1 MKKKK
6 DVTYE
11 LIKYAIDTKYESLP
25 SYVVEKTKMLILDAL
40 GCCIAGSS
48 AFGVKEIVEL
58 LNKWGGEK
66 ESTILAYGYRCP
78 APSAAFANSVMTHA
92 RDLEDTQDV
101 AVIHCT
107 TTVLPA
113 ALAIAES
120 ESASGKD
127 LITAVALGVEI
138 LCRTGLAS
146 PRPQLKG
153 WFHTTTLG
161 CFASSV
167 AAGKILGLNEKQMIN
182 AGGISYSQF
191 AGNQQCLE
199 ERTLTKR
206 IQPAFAARAGVFSAL
221 LAQKGITGPNN
232 FLEGKYG
239 FYNLYL
245 DGKYNRDIIIDNLGK
260 KFEIANL
267 SMKYYPSCRGTSA
280 SIDVALY
287 LLQKNNIKAD
297 QIKEVL
303 VYVTPLTNSLVGKPY
318 EIGENPQVDAQF
330 SIPYTVAQ
338 AFIKGNVFIDTF
350 EDEAVRDIMTL
361 KLAKKVKVVVN
372 FDVDKSKSFL
382 PLKMEVKME
391 DGIIYRGK
399 ADTIKGSPQNPMS
412 REECIEKF
420 NKCVGFAINPISIEE
435 RKSVVHM
442 VDLLEKLD
450 DVNKLIEP
458 LRRYA
463 QNRKV

>member
-1 MKKKK
+1 MKK

-11 LIKYAIDTKYESLP
+11 LIKYAIDIKYESLP
-25 SYVVEKTKMLILDAL
+25 SYVVEKTKMLILDTL

-58 LNKWGGEK
+58 LNKYGGER
-66 ESTILAYGYRCP
+66 ESTILVYGYRCP

-107 TTVLPA
+107 TPVLPA

-120 ESASGKD
+120 ESASASGKD

-146 PRPQLKG
+146 PMPQLKG

-167 AAGKILGLNEKQMIN
+167 AAGKILGLNKNQMIN

-199 ERTLTKR
+199 ERTLAKR
-206 IQPAFAARAGVFSAL
+206 IQPAFAARTGVFSAL
-221 LAQKGITGPNN
+221 LAKRGITGPKN

-245 DGKYNRDIIIDNLGK
+245 DGKYNRDIIIDSLGK
-260 KFEIANL
+260 KFEISNL

-280 SIDVALY
+280 SIDLALY
-287 LLQKNNIKAD
+287 LLQENNIKAD

-303 VYVTPLTNSLVGKPY
+303 VYATPLTNSLVGKPY

-330 SIPYTVAQ
+330 SIPYTVAR
-338 AFIKGNVFIDTF
+338 AFIKGDVFIDAF
-350 EDEAVRDIMTL
+350 EDEAVRDTMTL

-372 FDVDKSKSFL
+372 PDVKKSSSFL

-391 DGIIYRGK
+391 DGTVYRGEV
-399 ADTIKGSPQNPMS
+399 DTIKGSPQNPMS

-420 NKCVGFAINPISIEE
+420 NKCVGFAINPISIEA
-435 RKSVVHM
+435 RKSVIHM
-442 VDLLEKLD
+442 VDLLEELD

-458 LRRYA
+458 LTG
-463 QNRKV
+463 RKKNFL